1 MRPNAE
7 ILAQLVLR
15 ITTTVKPLRVVLFG
29 SGARGTMSG
38 GSDLDVLVVM
48 PDGTHRR
55 RTAQTLYEQIW
66 DVPAPTDIVVVTESD
81 LCAWKDNPSSVIQR
95 ALAEGAEGEVLYER
109 AA

>member
-7 ILAQLVLR
+7 ILAQLLLR
-15 ITTTVKPLRVVLFG
+15 ITTAVNPLRVVLFG
-29 SGARGTMSG
+29 SAARGTMSR

-48 PDGTHRR
+48 PNGTHRR

-66 DVPAPTDIVVVTESD
+66 DVAAPTDIVVVTESD
-81 LCAWKDNPSSVIQR
+81 LVEWKDDPSGVIR
-95 ALAEGAEGEVLYER
+95 YALAEGETLYER